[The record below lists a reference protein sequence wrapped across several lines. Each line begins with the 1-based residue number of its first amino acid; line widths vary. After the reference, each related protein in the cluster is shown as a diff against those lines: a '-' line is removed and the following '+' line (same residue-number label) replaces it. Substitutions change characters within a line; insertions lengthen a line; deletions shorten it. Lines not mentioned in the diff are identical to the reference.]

1 MAQWNGPNECDGD
14 VTDLRR
20 CVVRISILGSG
31 SDYASFVA
39 LAGVPCID
47 VRYTHNYPIS
57 SYPLYHSVYETRYLV
72 TRFMDPQ
79 FAVRSLTGWR
89 WFGVAVASFVA

>member
-1 MAQWNGPNECDGD
+1 VPL
-14 VTDLRR
+14 LRVSYR
-20 CVVRISILGSG
+20 VSILGSA

-39 LAGVPCID
+39 IAGIPCID

-79 FAVRSLTGWR
+79 FAVRSLNTPVVTR
-89 WFGVAVASFVA
+89 ME